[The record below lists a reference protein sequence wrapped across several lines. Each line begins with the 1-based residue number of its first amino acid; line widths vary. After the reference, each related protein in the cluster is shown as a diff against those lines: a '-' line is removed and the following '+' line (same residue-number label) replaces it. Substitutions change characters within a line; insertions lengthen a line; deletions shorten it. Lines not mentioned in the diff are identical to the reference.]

1 MEEEEEWRIRRGV
14 RTDERRRKWRKFGRQ
29 KRKNSMNKS
38 RNIKKRRE
46 KEGVEEK
53 GGGLS
58 KGRDGVK

>member
-1 MEEEEEWRIRRGV
+1 MKGGESGESLGGRR
-14 RTDERRRKWRKFGRQ
+14 E
-29 KRKNSMNKS
+29 KNSMNKS

-58 KGRDGVK
+58 KGRDRVK